1 MSKQELIARRS
12 KTLGPTYQNFYDE
25 PLHLVRGS
33 GTALWDADGR
43 EYLDCYNNV
52 VSVGHCHPHVVEA
65 LCNQAATLNTHT
77 RYLHEGIV
85 ELGER
90 LASGLP
96 GDLET
101 CIFTC
106 TGSEANDL
114 AVQIA
119 RHVSGQQGVIVTE
132 ASYHGVSN
140 LTRQLSTDSYPPE
153 NRPDWLAVIE
163 PPNLYRGPH
172 RRDDPEAGQK
182 YLALACE
189 ELDRLQQRGY
199 KPAAIMIDL
208 IWDSNG
214 PLAVPRDY
222 LHGLCAEVRKRGGL
236 VIADEV
242 QSGYCRS
249 GQNWWAS
256 DNYGIEPDFLTCGKP
271 MGGGHPL
278 SLMSTTRD
286 IIDDY
291 SRQYHYFNTFGGN
304 PVSAAVGNAVIDV
317 IENESLLHNVDT
329 TGAYLEAGLRDL
341 ASRHA
346 LIGDVQGRGLF
357 WGLDMVSDRDSREP
371 LSRQQMRHLGSL
383 LVEQGVVTGY
393 SGRFG
398 QVLKLRPPLVFSK
411 SDADRAIAAIDVAL
425 ARLAS

>member
-1 MSKQELIARRS
+1 MNKQELIARRA
-12 KTLGPTYQNFYDE
+12 KTLGPTYQNFFDE

-65 LCNQAATLNTHT
+65 LCNQAAMLNTHT

-85 ELGER
+85 QLGEM
-90 LASGLP
+90 LVEKLP
-96 GDLET
+96 GDIDT

-119 RHVSGQQGVIVTE
+119 RHVTGQQGVIVTE
-132 ASYHGVSN
+132 ASYHGVSE
-140 LTRQLSTDSYPPE
+140 LTRRLSTDSYPPAD
-153 NRPDWLAVIE
+153 RPDWLGVIE
-163 PPNLYRGPH
+163 PPNLYRGPYH
-172 RRDDPEAGQK
+172 RDDPDAGQK
-182 YLALACE
+182 YLELARL
-189 ELDRLQQRGY
+189 ELDRLEQRGF
-199 KPAAIMIDL
+199 KPAAVMIDL
-208 IWDSNG
+208 IWDSPG
-214 PLAVPRDY
+214 PLVAPRDY

-242 QSGYCRS
+242 QAGYCRS

-256 DNYGIEPDFLTCGKP
+256 DNYGIKPDILTCGKP

-286 IIDDY
+286 IITDY
-291 SRQYHYFNTFGGN
+291 SKQYHYFNTFGGN
-304 PVSAAVGNAVIDV
+304 PVSAAVGKAVIEV
-317 IENESLLHNVDT
+317 IENEGLLHNVDE
-329 TGAYLEAGLRDL
+329 TGAYLEAGLREL

-346 LIGDVQGRGLF
+346 LIGDVQGCGLF
-357 WGLDMVSDRDSREP
+357 WGLDMVSDPESREP
-371 LSRQQMRHLGSL
+371 LSEQQMRHLGSL
-383 LVEQGVVTGY
+383 VVEQGVITGT
-393 SGRFG
+393 SGRYG
-398 QVLKLRPPLVFSK
+398 QVLKLRPPLPFSK
-411 SDADRAIAAIDVAL
+411 SDADRALAAIDIAL
-425 ARLAS
+425 SQLEA